1 MSSVMT
7 ENLEIYWAAVSY
19 IVRFANF
26 MIMTYFIIRFVKP
39 FVGQKKC
46 AIATGISYFL
56 CMFIL
61 YIIPF
66 EMAFSFAYTVG
77 GVVMCAVMYWMDR
90 RNLKQK
96 IFLAVLIML
105 FRWIVHGIS
114 ILPRSLLFDYVIN
127 TGTMVGKPLLQFGI
141 YAVTE
146 AVYLCLKILIM
157 YFLINFTVRI
167 YENKKDDMTNH
178 EFILM
183 LIPVLLAMAG
193 YYIFSYFEK
202 VYEQDMN
209 YYLRAVH
216 VEYEWLLALYQI
228 ISYGTILVMILIF
241 QRIKKSQR
249 EEKENAILEEQIIN
263 IKSHISEVERLY
275 SDMRSLRH
283 DMGNH
288 MMTLENLYRK
298 NEMKEAENYIK
309 NLSSSLDEFK
319 FRIKSGNPVTDVI
332 LEEMRKRAEEKGIA
346 FESEFFFPA
355 NTNINAFD
363 VSVILNNALVN
374 AVEGADGEK
383 REIHILSYRKKNA
396 YLIEIKNSFI
406 GKLVIDE
413 DTGLP
418 ETSKKNKQEHG
429 YGLINIRKVAQKYHG
444 DVAVQLENGRFILTV
459 MLMME

>member
-1 MSSVMT
+1 MSSAMT

-26 MIMTYFIIRFVKP
+26 MIMTYFTIRFVKP

-56 CMFIL
+56 CMLIL
-61 YIIPF
+61 SVIPY
-66 EMAFSFAYTVG
+66 EMAFSFACTVG
-77 GVVMCAVMYWMDR
+77 GVVMCAVMYLLDR
-90 RNLKQK
+90 QNLRQK
-96 IFLAVLIML
+96 IFLTVLIIL
-105 FRWIVHGIS
+105 FQWIMHGIS
-114 ILPRSLLFDYVIN
+114 ILPRSILFDCVIN
-127 TGTMVGKPLLQFGI
+127 TGAMMGKPLLQFGI
-141 YAVTE
+141 YTVTE
-146 AVYLCLKILIM
+146 FVYLFLKILIM
-157 YFLINFTVRI
+157 YFLTKLVIRV

-183 LIPVLLAMAG
+183 LVPVLLVVAG

-202 VYEQDMN
+202 IYERDMN
-209 YYLRAVH
+209 YYLRSVH

-263 IKSHISEVERLY
+263 IKNHIGEVEKLY

-298 NEMKEAENYIK
+298 NETEEAENYIK
-309 NLSSSLDEFK
+309 NLSSSLEEFR

-346 FESEFFFPA
+346 FESDFYFPV
-355 NTNINAFD
+355 NTNVNAFD
-363 VSVILNNALVN
+363 VSIILNNSLVN
-374 AVEGADGEK
+374 AIEGADGRK
-383 REIHILSYRKKNA
+383 PDIYVLSYRKKNA
-396 YLIEIKNSFI
+396 YLIEVRNSFI
-406 GKLVIDE
+406 GEIVIEE

-444 DVAVQLENGRFILTV
+444 DVAVQSEKGRFILIV
-459 MLMME
+459 MLMIE

>member
-1 MSSVMT
+1 MI
-7 ENLEIYWAAVSY
+7 ENLEIYWTAVSY

-26 MIMTYFIIRFVKP
+26 MIMTFFTVRFVKP
-39 FVGQKKC
+39 FVGQKRC

-56 CMFIL
+56 CMLIL
-61 YIIPF
+61 AVIPY

-90 RNLKQK
+90 RNLRQK

-105 FRWIVHGIS
+105 FQWIVHGIS
-114 ILPRSLLFDYVIN
+114 ILPRSLLFDYVIH
-127 TGTMVGKPLLQFGI
+127 TGTIVGKPLLQFGI

-157 YFLINFTVRI
+157 YFLIKFTVRI

-183 LIPVLLAMAG
+183 LVPVLLAMAG

-209 YYLRAVH
+209 YYLWAVH
-216 VEYEWLLALYQI
+216 VEYEWLLALYQT

-241 QRIKKSQR
+241 QRIKKNQR
-249 EEKENAILEEQIIN
+249 EEKENAILEEQLIN
-263 IKSHISEVERLY
+263 IKNHISEVEKLY

-298 NEMKEAENYIK
+298 NETKEAENYIK
-309 NLSSSLDEFK
+309 NLSSLLDEFK

-332 LEEMRKRAEEKGIA
+332 LEEMRKRAEEKGIS
-346 FESEFFFPA
+346 FESEFFFPL

-374 AVEGADGEK
+374 AVEGTDGKK
-383 REIHILSYRKKNA
+383 REIHILSYRKKHA
-396 YLIEIKNSFI
+396 YLIEIKNSFT
-406 GKLVIDE
+406 GQLVIDE

-444 DVAVQLENGRFILTV
+444 DVAVQSENERFILTV
-459 MLMME
+459 MLMIE

>member
-1 MSSVMT
+1 MSSAMT

-19 IVRFANF
+19 IVRFINF
-26 MIMTYFIIRFVKP
+26 MIMTYFTIRFVKP

-46 AIATGISYFL
+46 AIVTGISYFL
-56 CMFIL
+56 CMLIL
-61 YIIPF
+61 AVIPY

-77 GVVMCAVMYWMDR
+77 GVVMCAVMYLMDR
-90 RNLKQK
+90 RNLRQK
-96 IFLAVLIML
+96 IFLVVLITL
-105 FRWIVHGIS
+105 FMWITHGVAI
-114 ILPRSLLFDYVIN
+114 IPRSVLLDCLLNAGVV
-127 TGTMVGKPLLQFGI
+127 MGKPLLQFGI
-141 YAVTE
+141 YTVTE

-157 YFLINFTVRI
+157 YFLTKLANRA
-167 YENKKDDMTNH
+167 YENKRDDMTNH

-263 IKSHISEVERLY
+263 IKSHISEVEKLY
-275 SDMRSLRH
+275 NDMRSLRH

-374 AVEGADGEK
+374 AIEGADGEK

-444 DVAVQLENGRFILTV
+444 DVAVQSENGRFILTV
-459 MLMME
+459 MLMIE